1 MKKKY
6 SALLSVILLSFFGF
20 MGSCITVCCGGEIL
34 LPFVV
39 VLAIFIE
46 LWLIERRIIGYPRF
60 HRKTLSQFGCIW
72 HAMCAILFV
81 LFSGPVC
88 FEISDCLYNGEIS
101 DVCCGVLAVIFL
113 LRCFVVQPLYVRH
126 CNRRKMFRG

>member
-6 SALLSVILLSFFGF
+6 SALFGVLLLSCFGF
-20 MGSCITVCCGGEIL
+20 ILSCGIVYYGGEVL
-34 LPFVV
+34 LCIA
-39 VLAIFIE
+39 VLFAIFVE
-46 LWLIERRIIGYPRF
+46 LWLIERRVIGYPRF

-72 HAMCAILFV
+72 HAICAILFV

-88 FEISDCLYNGEIS
+88 FERSDCLYNGEIS
-101 DVCCGVLAVIFL
+101 DVCYGVLAVIFL
-113 LRCFVVQPLYVRH
+113 LRCFVVQPLYVSH